1 MASTEIRPASPAP
14 EPSAGALRLGPDQ
27 VFHACDPA
35 TLPFRSVTEL
45 EDLSIPPGQE
55 VAIEA
60 LQFGLSIGH
69 PDYHLYAFAP
79 VMETRLGFVRD
90 FLEREAANRPAP
102 GDLCYVN
109 NFENPQR
116 PHAIT
121 LPSGRGAQFR
131 DAMKQLVQEL
141 RAVLP
146 AAFES
151 EDYRARRQVVDETF
165 KQRHEQAFEALH
177 ERAQKERVALIR
189 TPMGIA
195 FAPMRGNEVVQP
207 EEFQRLPEAERKKI
221 TQTIES
227 LQAEL
232 ETIIR
237 QVPIWAREH
246 RDQVR
251 TLNHDVTRHAVAHL
265 MEELRDSFKDIP
277 AVMVYL
283 TAIERDVL
291 ENADDFLSPEGGH
304 GDGQSGPLREMA
316 FGDQFA
322 FRRYWVNLLVDSSG
336 HKGAPVVYEDN
347 PTVHSLVG
355 RIEHIARFGALLTDF
370 NLLKPGAL
378 HRANGGF
385 LLLDAFK
392 LLRNGLSYD
401 ALKRALRAGEIR
413 IQSLEQMLS
422 LTGTV
427 SPEAEPVPLSV
438 KIVLI
443 GPRWLY
449 YLLCEADSEFAELF
463 KVQVDVEDRVDRD
476 AGNTLLLARSMA
488 ATIRRLRLRPF
499 DATAV
504 ARLVEFAARASGD
517 GMKLS
522 IETPLLVDMLKESDY
537 WSGQAGRALVA
548 AEDVQRTIDT
558 RQRRADRLYRRLR
571 EQVRNGVL
579 NIETDGRRVGQVN
592 GLSVISLGGF
602 SFGHPSRIT
611 AQARLGSGRV
621 LDIEREV
628 ELGGRLHSK
637 GVLILCGFLGGRYT
651 RDKTLSL
658 QASLVFEQSYGP
670 IEGDSASSA
679 ELYALLSAIGQIPLR
694 QDLAVTGSV
703 DQRGQIQA
711 IGGVNEKIEGFYDT
725 CAELGLTGRQG
736 VIVPAANLR
745 HLMLRKDVVAA
756 VAAGKFSVYAVK
768 TADEGVALLS
778 GMPAGEAGPDGAYPA
793 GSVNHAIAERL
804 DAFARKAIELGRAA
818 GGGSDADKK

>member
-1 MASTEIRPASPAP
+1 
-14 EPSAGALRLGPDQ
+14 
-27 VFHACDPA
+27 
-35 TLPFRSVTEL
+35 LPFRSLVEL
-45 EDLSIPPGQE
+45 EDLPAPPGQE

-60 LQFGLSIGH
+60 LRFGLSIGH

-79 VMETRLGFVRD
+79 AMETRLGFVRD
-90 FLEREAANRPAP
+90 FLEREAAKRPAP

-109 NFENPQR
+109 NFDNPQR
-116 PHAIT
+116 PHALS
-121 LPSGRGAQFR
+121 LPSGRGAQLR
-131 DAMKQLVQEL
+131 DAMKTLVQEL

-151 EDYRARRQVVDETF
+151 EEYRSRRQVLDEAF
-165 KQRHEQAFEALH
+165 KQQHEQAFEALH
-177 ERAQKERVALIR
+177 DRAQKQHVALIR

-195 FAPMRGNEVVQP
+195 FAPMRGGEVLQP
-207 EEFQRLPEAERKKI
+207 EVFQRLPEAERKKVAE
-221 TQTIES
+221 TIEG
-227 LQAEL
+227 LQTEL
-232 ETIIR
+232 EAIIR
-237 QVPIWAREH
+237 QIPIWAREH
-246 RDQVR
+246 REQVR
-251 TLNHDVTRHAVAHL
+251 TLNRDVTRHAVAHL
-265 MEELRDSFKDIP
+265 MDELRNGFKDIP
-277 AVMVYL
+277 PVMVYL
-283 TAIERDVL
+283 AAVERDVL
-291 ENADDFLSPEGGH
+291 ENADDFLSPEAGRSDGGM
-304 GDGQSGPLREMA
+304 GSLREIVGA
-316 FGDQFA
+316 DQLA
-322 FRRYWVNLLVDSSG
+322 FRRYSVNLLVDSSG
-336 HKGAPVVYEDN
+336 QQAAPVVYEDN
-347 PTVHSLVG
+347 PTVHALVG
-355 RIEHIARFGALLTDF
+355 RIEHMARFGALLTDF

-385 LLLDAFK
+385 LLLDAVK

-438 KIVLI
+438 KVVLI

-463 KVQVDVEDRVDRD
+463 KVQVDVEDRMDRD
-476 AGNTLLLARSMA
+476 AGNTLLLARTMA
-488 ATIRRLRLRPF
+488 ATVRRLRLRSL
-499 DATAV
+499 DAGAV

-537 WSGQAGRALVA
+537 WAAQAGRNMVA
-548 AEDVQRTIDT
+548 AEDVQRAIDT

-579 NIETDGRRVGQVN
+579 GVETDGMRVGQVN

-637 GVLILCGFLGGRYT
+637 GVLILCGFLGARYT

-670 IEGDSASSA
+670 IDGDSASLA
-679 ELYALLSAIGQIPLR
+679 ELYALLSAIGQVPLR
-694 QDLAVTGSV
+694 QDMAVTGSV
-703 DQRGQIQA
+703 DQRGQVQA
-711 IGGVNEKIEGFYDT
+711 IGGVNEKIEGFHDT

-736 VIVPAANLR
+736 VIVPATNVR

-756 VAAGKFSVYAVK
+756 VEAGRFSVYAVR
-768 TADEGVALLS
+768 TVDEGMALLT
-778 GMPAGEAGPDGAYPA
+778 GLPAGEAGADGSYPA
-793 GSVNHAIAERL
+793 GSVNRAVAERL
-804 DAFARKAIELGRAA
+804 DAFAKKAIELGRAHGDGA
-818 GGGSDADKK
+818 HAEQK

>member
-1 MASTEIRPASPAP
+1 MTEPANSPVPPPAAAGIRL
-14 EPSAGALRLGPDQ
+14 SAKQ
-27 VFHACDPA
+27 VYRACDPA
-35 TLPFRSVTEL
+35 SLSFRSLAEL
-45 EDLSIPPGQE
+45 EDLPTPPGQE
-55 VAIEA
+55 DAVEA
-60 LQFGLSIGH
+60 LRFGLSIGH

-79 VMETRLGFVRD
+79 AAETSLGFVRD
-90 FLEREAANRPAP
+90 FLEREAVKRLAP
-102 GDLCYVN
+102 SDLCYVN
-109 NFENPQR
+109 NFESPQHPR
-116 PHAIT
+116 ALS
-121 LPSGRGAQFR
+121 LPSGRGAQLR
-131 DAMKQLVQEL
+131 DAMKTLVQEL

-146 AAFES
+146 ATFES
-151 EDYRARRQVVDETF
+151 AEYRGRRQVLDEAF

-177 ERAQKERVALIR
+177 DRAQKQHIALIR

-195 FAPMRGNEVVQP
+195 FAPMRGGEVVQP
-207 EEFQRLPEAERKKI
+207 EVFQRLPETERKKI
-221 TQTIES
+221 AETIES
-227 LQAEL
+227 LQTEL

-251 TLNHDVTRHAVAHL
+251 TLNRDVTRHAVAHL
-265 MEELRDSFKDIP
+265 MDELRNGFKDIP
-277 AVMVYL
+277 PVMVYF
-283 TAIERDVL
+283 AAVERDVL
-291 ENADDFLSPEGGH
+291 ENADDFLSSEPGH
-304 GDGQSGPLREMA
+304 GDGGMGALRDIA
-316 FGDQFA
+316 GADQFA
-322 FRRYWVNLLVDSSG
+322 FRRYSVNLLVDSSG
-336 HKGAPVVYEDN
+336 QQNAPVVHEDN
-347 PTVHSLVG
+347 PTVHALVG

-370 NLLKPGAL
+370 NLLKAGAL

-385 LLLDAFK
+385 LLLDAVK

-427 SPEAEPVPLSV
+427 APEAEPVPLSIKV
-438 KIVLI
+438 VLI

-488 ATIRRLRLRPF
+488 ATVRRLRLRTL
-499 DATAV
+499 DAGAV
-504 ARLVEFAARASGD
+504 ARMVEFAARASGD

-522 IETPLLVDMLKESDY
+522 IEAPLLADMLKQSDY
-537 WSGQAGRALVA
+537 WAGQGGRKLVA
-548 AEDVQRTIDT
+548 AEDVQRAIDA

-571 EQVRNGVL
+571 EQVRNGVVG
-579 NIETDGRRVGQVN
+579 IETDGVRIGQIN
-592 GLSVISLGGF
+592 GLSVVSLGGL
-602 SFGHPSRIT
+602 SFGHPNRIT

-637 GVLILCGFLGGRYT
+637 GVLILCGFLGARYT

-703 DQRGQIQA
+703 DQRGQVQA

-725 CAELGLTGRQG
+725 CVELGLTGQQG
-736 VIVPAANLR
+736 VIVPAANIR
-745 HLMLRKDVVAA
+745 HLMLRNDVVAA
-756 VAAGKFSVYAVK
+756 IEAGRFSVYAVR
-768 TADEGVALLS
+768 TVDEGMALLT
-778 GMPAGEAGPDGAYPA
+778 GMPAGEAGTDGSFPA
-793 GSVNHAIAERL
+793 GSVNRAVADRL
-804 DAFARKAIELGRAA
+804 DAFAKTAIELGRAH
-818 GGGSDADKK
+818 GGTDGDRK